1 MEPPVAA
8 VIWEM
13 ILPHGRMDGRSLSS
27 TGALRQAWDLYKT
40 SHNLDEVRKSIL
52 SNYHMT

>member
-1 MEPPVAA
+1 MEPSKA

-13 ILPHGRMDGRSLSS
+13 IISHGRMDGRSLSS
-27 TGALRQAWDLYKT
+27 TGALRQAWGPGHKT
-40 SHNLDEVRKSIL
+40 SHNLDEVRKAFL